1 MVLPAST
8 GISRVPAYSGTKP
21 RKPAEFRLRGSHP
34 LRRRFPTRFDSLIPA
49 IRRTCRPLR
58 LCPTTPR
65 GQRLQPVTPTQFGLF
80 PVRSPLLRE
89 SLACF
94 LFLRVLRCFSSPGSL
109 RQAYVFSP
117 PMTEHHPSRV
127 PPFGYPRINARL
139 QLPVAFRS
147 LPRPSSPSC
156 AQASTSRP
164 LRLIPLVS
172 HEKNRLTTP
181 SRHSTTTSHSN
192 LSKSSPRSAMRTED
206 SLYSRGVK
214 WRAG

>member
-21 RKPAEFRLRGSHP
+21 RRSAELRLRGSHP
-34 LRRRFPTRFDSLIPA
+34 LWRRFPTRFSSLKPTL
-49 IRRTCRPLR
+49 RRTCRPLR

-94 LFLRVLRCFSSPGSL
+94 LFLRVLRCFSSPGSP
-109 RQAYVFSP
+109 RMSYVFTHT
-117 PMTEHHPSRV
+117 MTGHHPGRV
-127 PPFGYPRINARL
+127 PPFGHPRINARL

-156 AQASTSRP
+156 AQASTPRP
-164 LRLIPLVS
+164 LRLIPSVS
-172 HEKNRLTTP
+172 TKKIASLRPLGTPQQPLTP
-181 SRHSTTTSHSN
+181 FCQKAGPPLSR
-192 LSKSSPRSAMRTED
+192 
-206 SLYSRGVK
+206 
-214 WRAG
+214 RAR